1 MRGPENTIKGTG
13 TTMEPGT
20 TMGAQ
25 EHKGAWGQQWGPHY
39 KGPRDHKGCLGSHNI
54 RAKGPQK
61 GLETTMGPGD
71 HNGIPVTRPEEHKG
85 ALAITRA
92 LGSQG
97 GLGITMGLGIT
108 IEACEP

>member
-85 ALAITRA
+85 PWQSQGVWGWDHKGAW
-92 LGSQG
+92 GSQWAW
-97 GLGITMGLGIT
+97 
-108 IEACEP
+108 ESQ